1 MSTSCLGKQ
10 SDDEAEKKC
19 EDDKED
25 DNAGHRGRVEDTGGP
40 SWD

>member
-1 MSTSCLGKQ
+1 MSTSRLGKQ
-10 SDDEAEKKC
+10 SDDEAEKKS

-25 DNAGHRGRVEDTGGP
+25 DNTGDRGRVEDTGCP